1 MTDDSLARHLAGR
14 FADDARALRARA
26 DALAAAPGGHRRSAG
41 PDAAACRAMAT
52 ACDRVEAL
60 FRDAPD
66 EAAVRAALPT
76 LAGML
81 AGARADH
88 ERHVYAGAVAR
99 VNQALAGGDGAHDDD
114 ADDEL
119 DDDEEDDA

>member
-1 MTDDSLARHLAGR
+1 MTDDSIARHLAGR

-26 DALAAAPGGHRRSAG
+26 DALTAAAQGGRRPMG

-60 FRDAPD
+60 FGGAAD

-76 LAGML
+76 LAGL
-81 AGARADH
+81 VAGARSEH

-99 VNQALAGGDGAHDDD
+99 VHEALAGDSEGDADDD
-114 ADDEL
+114 ADL